1 MGPRSDSGIPTTVFD
16 RYHPVVALV
25 YFASVLVLAMAAMQP
40 VYLALAVAAAWL
52 CNAWL
57 KGWPSALRT
66 AAWQVPVVLIVAV
79 LNPLFSS
86 TGSTELFRIGYRAVY
101 LESFVYGICMGL
113 MLMAVL
119 LWFSNASRVLTSDK
133 VMALLGNVAP
143 TVALMLSMAARLV
156 PQFVGR
162 GGEIE
167 AVQQA
172 CSKTRPASFRDRV
185 RWRGRIVTVLMGWSM
200 EDSLEKADA
209 MKARG
214 WASAEKRTQYRP
226 YRFRAADAV
235 ACAVLAALVAGNA
248 FLAWIAC
255 SQYHFYPVASTLVAW
270 WGYVPYAVLVFAP
283 LGADAFDRMR
293 WRRIERRMRAYRG
306 SSDGGA

>member
-1 MGPRSDSGIPTTVFD
+1 MRNGGPLVTVFD

-25 YFASVLVLAMAAMQP
+25 YFASVLVFAMAAMQP
-40 VYLALAVAAAWL
+40 VYLVLSAAAAWL

-57 KGWPSALRT
+57 KGWLSALKT
-66 AAWQVPVVLIVAV
+66 AAWQLPLVLIVAV

-86 TGSTELFRIGYRAVY
+86 TGATELFRIGHRAFY
-101 LESFVYGICMGL
+101 LESFAYGACMGL

-133 VMALLGNVAP
+133 VMALFGNVAP
-143 TVALMLSMAARLV
+143 TIALMLSMAARLV

-162 GGEIE
+162 GKEIG
-167 AVQQA
+167 AVQEA
-172 CSKTRPASFRDRV
+172 CSQTRPASFAERV
-185 RWRGRIVTVLMGWSM
+185 RWRGRITTVLMGWSM

-226 YRFRAADAV
+226 YRFGPADAA

-255 SQYHFYPVASTLVAW
+255 SQYRFYPVMSTLVAW
-270 WGYVPYAVLVFAP
+270 WGYAPYAALVFAP
-283 LGADAFDRMR
+283 LIADAVDRLR
-293 WRRIERRMRAYRG
+293 WRRIGRG
-306 SSDGGA
+306 AGAVEEVPHGGA